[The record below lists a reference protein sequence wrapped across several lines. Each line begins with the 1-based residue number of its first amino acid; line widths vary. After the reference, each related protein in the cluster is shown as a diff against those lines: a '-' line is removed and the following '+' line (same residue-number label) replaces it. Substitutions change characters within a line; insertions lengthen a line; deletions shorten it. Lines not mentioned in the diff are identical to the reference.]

1 MIEEEAFNLCSSL
14 SVEKS
19 HVQTAG
25 CAEVNILVYQVSST
39 KKDKFLLLL
48 LNLTFYRLW
57 VLANIGLYKEA
68 FKTDL
73 EGSPPEATYERCNVL
88 LRFNGCV
95 YRYGYDNSQYVDLA
109 KSLPRPLLSAAIV
122 NPTKDEDM
130 VMVQLLLRIV
140 VIRHDGNIKFVCL
153 GYGERYRYGVFKQS
167 ISKEGREGTNRH
179 GVFKQSISKAG
190 REETTEDWLECLC
203 YDGIESDL
211 NEFIIY
217 DDIGSWANV
226 DDFQWSGAVW
236 GNIAWAHSVLKD
248 MVNWIHLEHATVP
261 SKPYDK
267 YGCWSGSAMIL
278 PGDKPVIMY
287 TGIVDPKPKLGYQ
300 NVLAFRD
307 PTTAWYNNGH
317 WKLLL
322 GSRHKHRG
330 VAYLYRSRDFVT
342 WIKAK
347 HPFHSKNDTG
357 MWECTDFF
365 PVAREGIKGLNTS
378 TLGNDVKY
386 VLKNSLEVSR
396 IVWGWANESS
406 TAKEDVAKGWSG
418 IQLIPHTVWLDPNG
432 NGLLQWPI
440 SELEKFKA
448 YLRALSDSI
457 MLIAAKDQDSGKNI
471 VGDEARAKPAN
482 CAHGMRLD

>member
-1 MIEEEAFNLCSSL
+1 MYYKGYCHLF
-14 SVEKS
+14 
-19 HVQTAG
+19 
-25 CAEVNILVYQVSST
+25 YQ
-39 KKDKFLLLL
+39 
-48 LNLTFYRLW
+48 N
-57 VLANIGLYKEA
+57 
-68 FKTDL
+68 
-73 EGSPPEATYERCNVL
+73 
-88 LRFNGCV
+88 
-95 YRYGYDNSQYVDLA
+95 
-109 KSLPRPLLSAAIV
+109 
-122 NPTKDEDM
+122 NPK
-130 VMVQLLLRIV
+130 
-140 VIRHDGNIKFVCL
+140 
-153 GYGERYRYGVFKQS
+153 
-167 ISKEGREGTNRH
+167 
-179 GVFKQSISKAG
+179 
-190 REETTEDWLECLC
+190 
-203 YDGIESDL
+203 
-211 NEFIIY
+211 
-217 DDIGSWANV
+217 
-226 DDFQWSGAVW
+226 GAVW
-236 GNIAWAHSVLKD
+236 GNIASAHSVLKD

-300 NVLAFRD
+300 VQAYNVLAFRD

-322 GSRHKHRG
+322 GSRHTHRG

-357 MWECTDFF
+357 IWECTDFF

-448 YLRALSDSI
+448 YLRALSATVHGGLGPFGLMTLASKKLEEYTRFFSSFQTMI
-457 MLIAAKDQDSGKNI
+457 TNTKFYCVLMQLLAAKDQDSGKNI